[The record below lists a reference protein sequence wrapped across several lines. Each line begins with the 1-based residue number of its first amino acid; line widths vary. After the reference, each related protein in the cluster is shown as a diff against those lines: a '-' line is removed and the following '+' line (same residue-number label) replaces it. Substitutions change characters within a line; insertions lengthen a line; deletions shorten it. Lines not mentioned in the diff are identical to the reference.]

1 MCFME
6 NFCQTLPT
14 LLLSTSLLSPDCKWN
29 RFKKILTIAVRMQ
42 ETYKNS
48 MVEVTCNFHQF
59 SLTFSFLTL
68 PRQLKLLLDKGSVY
82 SNRTKRISRKHQHQN
97 QRILTT
103 LHLDAVWQVSK
114 RRKGLQ
120 SAMCFFPYSFVS
132 DCHFAEMMEKLEDI

>member
-29 RFKKILTIAVRMQ
+29 RFKKILTIAGNIQ
-42 ETYKNS
+42 K
-48 MVEVTCNFHQF
+48 FHGRSNLQLPPIF
-59 SLTFSFLTL
+59 LAFSFLTL

-114 RRKGLQ
+114 RWKGLQ
-120 SAMCFFPYSFVS
+120 SAMCFFPHVLFQTVTLLKWWKSLKTS
-132 DCHFAEMMEKLEDI
+132 RTG